1 MFLRDAEQ
9 IDSGTTAQEAFL
21 ANDDLGVGHV
31 ARVMYSLF
39 VMYLYR
45 TQLIACRP

>member
-31 ARVMYSLF
+31 AHVMYSLL

-45 TQLIACRP
+45 TQLIVCRP

>member
-21 ANDDLGVGHV
+21 ANDDLGVSHV
-31 ARVMYSLF
+31 VHVMYPLL
-39 VMYLYR
+39 VMYLHR
-45 TQLIACRP
+45 TQLIVCRP